1 MLEKLMKN
9 KHLNSLDKKRPVVLA
24 LSGGVD
30 SMVLFEL
37 LKKMDF
43 KIVIAHVN
51 HHKRIESE
59 NEEKYIKEMAQ
70 KDGYAV
76 EVFDYYHEGNNFQ
89 AEAHN
94 SRYNFFKE
102 VAIKYNASSIIT
114 AHHYQDNLETIIMN
128 MIKGSN
134 LYGYGGIK
142 EVSYYDDILV
152 LRPLID
158 IKKDEIYEY
167 AISNNIHYFEDS
179 SNNED
184 LYLRNRIRHH
194 IIPLLEKEN
203 PNLSSSIRNYS
214 NQLHEAFSYIRN
226 NSIKYMEEN
235 NNKIDVISFNKLALI
250 QKKDI
255 INYVCNLHDVL
266 SSDNKICDILQLIDS
281 PKPNLVYDLNEE
293 FRFVKAYDTCYVSR
307 KTFKKDIN
315 YQINVNERLE
325 ITNYG
330 SFELLPNEIKS
341 DTYLKISLDEPLP
354 LTIRK
359 RCEGDKLII
368 KDGHKKL
375 KDFLINKKVPK
386 EIRDDLLVITN
397 NLGEIIWVKGYY
409 KKRCDNENC
418 LILNFKEKIYD
429 R

>member
-30 SMVLFEL
+30 SMVLFDL
-37 LKKMDF
+37 LKRLGFMV
-43 KIVIAHVN
+43 VIAHVN
-51 HHKRIESE
+51 HHKRRESE
-59 NEEKYIKEMAQ
+59 IEEKYIKKMALEY
-70 KDGYAV
+70 GC
-76 EVFDYYHEGNNFQ
+76 EVMVYDYYHESNNFQ
-89 AEAHN
+89 AEAHS

-134 LYGYGGIK
+134 LYGYSGIK

-167 AISNNIHYFEDS
+167 AKDHNIHYFEDS
-179 SNNED
+179 SNKED

-203 PNLSSSIRNYS
+203 PNLSNSIRNYS

-235 NNKIDVISFNKLALI
+235 DNKIDVISFNKLALI

-255 INYVCNLHDVL
+255 INYICDLWGIL
-266 SSDNKICDILQLIDS
+266 SSDNKINDVLELIENS
-281 PKPNLVYDLNEE
+281 KPNLIYDLGDN
-293 FRFVKAYDTCYVSR
+293 FQFIKAYNLCYVTKKQNKENLSLNLNVSEEIN
-307 KTFKKDIN
+307 FKELNLSLK
-315 YQINVNERLE
+315 QK
-325 ITNYG
+325 IT
-330 SFELLPNEIKS
+330 S
-341 DTYLKISLDEPLP
+341 DTYLKISTNEPMPLIIRNRLD
-354 LTIRK
+354 
-359 RCEGDKLII
+359 GDKLII
-368 KDGHKKL
+368 GNGHKKL
-375 KDFLINKKVPK
+375 KDFLIDKKVPK
-386 EIRDDLLVITN
+386 NLRDDLVIVTN
-397 NLGEIIWVKGYY
+397 NEGEIIWVIGYY
-409 KKRCDNENC
+409 KKKCEEENC
-418 LILNFKEKIYD
+418 LILNVKEN
-429 R
+429 

>member
-1 MLEKLMKN
+1 MLNVIYNN
-9 KHLNSLDKKRPVVLA
+9 KHLNILDKDRPLVLA

-30 SMVLFEL
+30 SMVLFDL
-37 LKKMDF
+37 LKKAGY
-43 KIVIAHVN
+43 KVVIAHVN
-51 HHKRIESE
+51 HHKRAESE
-59 NEEKYIKEMAQ
+59 FEEAFIRNLAKENNFDIEVLDYIHE
-70 KDGYAV
+70 KD
-76 EVFDYYHEGNNFQ
+76 NFQ
-89 AEAHN
+89 AAAHN
-94 SRYNFFKE
+94 SRYEFFYNT
-102 VAIKYNASSIIT
+102 AIKYNASAIIT
-114 AHHYQDNLETIIMN
+114 AHHYLDNLETILMN
-128 MIKGSN
+128 LIRGSN
-134 LYGYGGIK
+134 LYGYAGIK
-142 EVSYYDDILV
+142 EFSYFNEIKLI
-152 LRPLID
+152 RPLINV
-158 IKKDEIYEY
+158 KKEDLYDY
-167 AISNNIHYFEDS
+167 AKKHNITFFEDS
-179 SNNED
+179 SNQSD
-184 LYLRNRIRHH
+184 DYLRNRIRHH
-194 IIPLLEKEN
+194 VIPHLEREN
-203 PNLSSSIRNYS
+203 PNLINSVANYS

-226 NSIKYMEEN
+226 NSVKYLEEN
-235 NNKIDVISFNKLALI
+235 GNKININSFNNLALI

-307 KTFKKDIN
+307 KTFKEDIN
-315 YQINVNERLE
+315 YQININERLE

-330 SFELLPNEIKS
+330 SFELLLNEIKS

-359 RCEGDKLII
+359 RCEGDNLII